1 MKKSSPTKWIILAVA
16 LAINAFIIVNACI
29 NGTLS
34 AQESGRFSHFFSG
47 VVNFFNPGYVSDAN
61 FDQFAAVVRKLAGH
75 FALFGLNGIF
85 TSLAYYLFL
94 KDTKIGKVLYISIFS
109 LATGL
114 VVAGISEIIQI
125 FTPDRYGTWGDIGID
140 FAGYF
145 LGFVLVICVL
155 LYSGMIKFSKKEKI
169 EDLQ

>member
-1 MKKSSPTKWIILAVA
+1 MKKSNPTKWIILAVA

-34 AQESGRFSHFFSG
+34 AQESGRFSRFFAG
-47 VVNFFNPGYVSDAN
+47 VVNFFSPGYVTDAN
-61 FDQFAAVVRKLAGH
+61 FDQFASVIRKLAGH

-85 TSLAYYLFL
+85 TSLAFFLFL
-94 KDTKIGKVLYISIFS
+94 KETKFGKVLYLAIFS

-114 VVAGISEIIQI
+114 AVAAISEIIQI

-145 LGFVLVICVL
+145 LGFVAVICVL
-155 LYSGMIKFSKKEKI
+155 LYAGMIKLRKTEDI
-169 EDLQ
+169 QDLQ